1 MSKPMMTTAQIFS
14 RCSLFFAV
22 TLVATAEPL
31 ALEEAWQRVLGASS
45 EARVLADERAAI
57 EGETQQAGRLP
68 NPSLSS
74 ELEEMGVKRP
84 YRGFDDA
91 SLTVQLRQEYIRKAK
106 RTAAQGFAAA
116 QNPVAEADYL
126 LRVAELR
133 QRVVTAYRAL
143 QVAQERTRLAGQ
155 SVEIARRITDTVQ
168 RQNEAGQAS
177 GLDLSLARLQFAA
190 ETAKLEAATVARSQ
204 AQRALAAQWGEWLSD
219 GTELVAAAFHAVE
232 TMSPLEKLRESLATG
247 PDLRRLDAETELRAR
262 AVEFEKSRN
271 VRDLTLTG
279 GVRYDR
285 RGADA
290 TALLG
295 VEVPLLVYNRN
306 EGGIAAA
313 RARERQLQQRK
324 AALRLTLEAELAARH
339 AGWVTARSEARALEQ
354 DIIPAADEVVT
365 RNEAAFNQGQGS
377 LLQVL
382 EAQRTLVDAR
392 ERRLDALERQL
403 LAGVAIERLTGHPV
417 QP

>member
-1 MSKPMMTTAQIFS
+1 MTTARHILCRQLG
-14 RCSLFFAV
+14 LFLAGA
-22 TLVATAEPL
+22 LVATAEPL
-31 ALEEAWQRVLGASS
+31 ALEEAWQRVLAASS
-45 EARVLADERAAI
+45 EGRVLADERAAI
-57 EGETQQAGRLP
+57 EGETAQAGLLP

-74 ELEEMGVKRP
+74 ELEEVGVKRP

-91 SLTVQLRQEYIRKAK
+91 ALTVQLRQDYVRKTK
-106 RTAAQGFAAA
+106 RAAAQGLAAA
-116 QNPVAEADYL
+116 LGPVAEADYL
-126 LRVAELR
+126 LRTAELR
-133 QRVVTAYRAL
+133 QRTVTAYRAL

-155 SVEIARRITDTVQ
+155 SVEIARRIADAVQ

-204 AQRALAAQWGEWLSD
+204 AQRALAAQWGEWLPD
-219 GTELVAAAFHAVE
+219 GTELAAVAFNAAE
-232 TMSPLEKLRESLATG
+232 TMAPLEKLRESLAAG
-247 PDLRRLDAETELRAR
+247 PDLRRLEAETELRAR

-271 VRDLTLTG
+271 VRDIGLTG
-279 GVRYDR
+279 GVRYGR

-290 TALLG
+290 TALFG
-295 VEVPLLVYNRN
+295 VEVPLLIHNRN

-313 RARERQLQQRK
+313 RARERQLPHRK
-324 AALRLTLEAELAARH
+324 AALRLALEAELAARH
-339 AGWVTARSEARALEQ
+339 AEWITLEREARGLEQ
-354 DIIPAADEVVT
+354 DILPAAEEVVA

-392 ERRLDALERQL
+392 ERRLDAVERQL
-403 LAGVAIERLTGHPV
+403 LAGVAIERLTGQPV

>member
-1 MSKPMMTTAQIFS
+1 MRALRRIPCRQFGLLLAG
-14 RCSLFFAV
+14 A
-22 TLVATAEPL
+22 LVATAEPL
-31 ALEEAWQRVLGASS
+31 ALEEAWQRVLAASS
-45 EARVLADERAAI
+45 EGRVLADERVAI

-74 ELEEMGVKRP
+74 ELEDVGVKRP

-91 SLTVQLRQEYIRKAK
+91 ALTVQLRQEYVRKAK
-106 RTAAQGFAAA
+106 RAAAQSLAAAQG
-116 QNPVAEADYL
+116 PLAEADSA
-126 LRVAELR
+126 LRVADLR
-133 QRVVTAYRAL
+133 QRAVTAYRAL
-143 QVAQERTRLAGQ
+143 QVAQERTKLAGQ
-155 SVEIARRITDTVQ
+155 SVEIARRIAEAVQ

-177 GLDLSLARLQFAA
+177 GLDLSLARLQFAT
-190 ETAKLEAATVARSQ
+190 ETAKLETATVARAQ
-204 AQRALAAQWGEWLSD
+204 AQHALAAQWGERLPD
-219 GTELVAAAFHAVE
+219 GAELVVVAFKANA
-232 TMSPLEKLRESLATG
+232 TMSPLENLRESLAAG
-247 PDLRRLDAETELRAR
+247 PDLRRLEAETELRVR

-271 VRDLTLTG
+271 VRDLGLIG

-285 RGADA
+285 RGADT

-295 VEVPLLVYNRN
+295 VEVPLQVHSRN

-313 RARERQLQQRK
+313 RVRERQLPHRK
-324 AALRLTLEAELAARH
+324 AALRLILEAELAARH
-339 AGWVTARSEARALEQ
+339 AELITAHREASVLEQ
-354 DIIPAADEVVT
+354 EILPAAEEVVA

-392 ERRLDALERQL
+392 ERRLDAVERQL
-403 LAGVAIERLTGHPV
+403 LADVAIERLTGHPA

>member
-1 MSKPMMTTAQIFS
+1 MTTARHNLCRQLG
-14 RCSLFFAV
+14 LFLAGA
-22 TLVATAEPL
+22 LVATAEPL
-31 ALEEAWQRVLGASS
+31 ALEEAWQRVLAVSS
-45 EARVLADERAAI
+45 EGRILADERAAI
-57 EGETQQAGRLP
+57 EGETEQAGRLP

-74 ELEEMGVKRP
+74 ELEEVGVRRP

-91 SLTVQLRQEYIRKAK
+91 GLTVQLRQEYIRKTK
-106 RTAAQGFAAA
+106 RAAAQGLAAA
-116 QNPVAEADYL
+116 QNPVAEADYI

-155 SVEIARRITDTVQ
+155 SVEIARRIADTVQ

-204 AQRALAAQWGEWLSD
+204 AQRALAAQWGEWLPD
-219 GTELVAAAFHAVE
+219 GTELVAVAFHAVE
-232 TMSPLEKLRESLATG
+232 TMTPLEKLRESLAAG

-279 GVRYDR
+279 GVRYGR

-290 TALLG
+290 TALFS

-306 EGGIAAA
+306 EGGIVAA
-313 RARERQLQQRK
+313 RARERQLQHRK
-324 AALRLTLEAELAARH
+324 AALRLTLEAELAARY
-339 AGWVTARSEARALEQ
+339 AGWVTALSEARALEQ
-354 DIIPAADEVVT
+354 DIIPAAEEVVA

-377 LLQVL
+377 LLQIL

-403 LAGVAIERLTGHPV
+403 LAGVAIERLTG
-417 QP
+417 QPAQP